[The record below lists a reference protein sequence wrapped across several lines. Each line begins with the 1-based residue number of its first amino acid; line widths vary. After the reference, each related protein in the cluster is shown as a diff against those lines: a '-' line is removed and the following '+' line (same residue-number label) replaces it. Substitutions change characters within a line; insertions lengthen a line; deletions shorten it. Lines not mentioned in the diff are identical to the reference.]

1 MSDDILHEQAVD
13 IFKGTFQ
20 DVVKRQP
27 FMTWVYSNYR
37 LLNSL
42 WNGRMKIGGG
52 KYIERPITLKD
63 EQNAQH
69 RGLWQKDTHN
79 VVNINE
85 NIRADWVTASSNV
98 SYNVIEQAE
107 NQGGAQI
114 YDVIESKVN
123 NMYRELA
130 DEMLENAPTTPTSS
144 SDKNT
149 PKGIHGWCTYGTDG
163 STGGWTGYSPRYN
176 DGDGTSADTFNAGNI
191 ACSSTS
197 NARWANY
204 YADHDGDLDESLL
217 VLLDRATRKLNFEGP
232 QHPKSL
238 DNTGREAGKFSLYS
252 NDNVIGTIN
261 LLYAKSDDQMGYRIN
276 SHFGYEPQFKGM
288 PIQYVQ
294 YYDTANTSIF
304 GTDPIVGINHSLFY
318 PLVLSGWD
326 FKVGKP
332 RQRDEQH
339 LVYTIDVDVR
349 YTYLCENRQFGMFMI
364 SQRGA

>member
-1 MSDDILHEQAVD
+1 MEAVLHEQALD

-27 FMTWVYSNYR
+27 FMTWVYTNYG

-42 WNGRMKIGGG
+42 WNGRMKLGGG

-63 EQNAQH
+63 EQNAKH
-69 RGLWQKDTHN
+69 RGNWEEDTHN

-98 SYNVIEQAE
+98 SYNVIEQSE
-107 NQGGAQI
+107 NQGAAQI

-130 DEMLENAPTTPTSS
+130 DEMLETCITTPTSA

-149 PKGIHGWCTYGTDG
+149 PKGLFGWVTYGTNG
-163 STGGWTGYSPRYN
+163 STGGWTGYKARYN
-176 DGDGTSADTFNAGNI
+176 DGNGTSAATFNVGGI
-191 ACSSTS
+191 DCSSTV
-197 NARWANY
+197 NPRWANY

-232 QHPKSL
+232 QNPKAL
-238 DNTGREAGKFSLYS
+238 DNTGVQAGKFSLYS

-261 LLYAKSDDQMGYRIN
+261 LLYAKSDDQMGFRVG
-276 SHFGYEPQFKGM
+276 SHFGRPVFKDM
-288 PIQYVQ
+288 TFQYVGLL
-294 YYDTANTSIF
+294 DTANTSIF
-304 GTDPIVGINHSLFY
+304 GTDPIVGVNHNIFY
-318 PLVLSGWD
+318 PVVLSDWD

-332 RQRDEQH
+332 RQRDNQH

-349 YTYLCENRQFGMFMI
+349 YTYLMENRQFGAFLV